1 MLVMSEFLKNLKD
14 AVDNEE
20 FNSDAAQRINKIDE
34 LADQKT
40 VAGSQAELDKRL
52 EAAGVKNVSP
62 EEAVALNSQ
71 YEEKMAKIKED
82 DAVNAQTATLIEI
95 DDVIKLSIIDMFE
108 FIEGLEEKFAEQFKD
123 VDLEKVQ
130 EDGEFPAENKAYYDL
145 KGQILLIRNRYDS
158 LLVK

>member
-1 MLVMSEFLKNLKD
+1 MSEFLKKLQD
-14 AVDNEE
+14 AVENEV

-40 VAGSQAELDKRL
+40 VAGSQSDLDKRL

-71 YEEKMAKIKED
+71 YEEQMAKIKERD
-82 DAVNAQTATLIEI
+82 GVNAQLATLIEI
-95 DDVIKLSIIDMFE
+95 DDIIKLSIIDLFE
-108 FIEGLEEKFAEQFKD
+108 FIEGLEEKFAEKFKEVD
-123 VDLEKVQ
+123 VDKVM
-130 EDGEFPAENKAYYDL
+130 EDGKINEDDKEYFDL
-145 KGQILLIRNRYDS
+145 KGQIALIRNRYDS